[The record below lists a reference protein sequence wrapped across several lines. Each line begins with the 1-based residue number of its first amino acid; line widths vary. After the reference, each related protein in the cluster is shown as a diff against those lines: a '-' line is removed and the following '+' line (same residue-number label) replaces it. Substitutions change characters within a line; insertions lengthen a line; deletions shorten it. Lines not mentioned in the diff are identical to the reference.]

1 MHGKRDN
8 QKLKPYIVLQILQRE
23 TLGSFYV
30 YVFIQ
35 GDARKILEICG
46 TFCGTGDRETP
57 ENAVFSGVLSNRLKL
72 LLPPE
77 TNHHIRKDHD

>member
-46 TFCGTGDRETP
+46 TFCGT
-57 ENAVFSGVLSNRLKL
+57 K
-72 LLPPE
+72 
-77 TNHHIRKDHD
+77 